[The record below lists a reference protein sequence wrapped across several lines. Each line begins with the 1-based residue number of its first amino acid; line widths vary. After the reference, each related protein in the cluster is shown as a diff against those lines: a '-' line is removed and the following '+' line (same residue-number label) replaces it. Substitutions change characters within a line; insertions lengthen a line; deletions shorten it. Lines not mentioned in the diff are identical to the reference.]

1 VISVVSETAAS
12 ETHSDRTHRIVKH
25 FRFITSSSF
34 DFVSAE
40 SGFSIQ
46 ATENRIT
53 GKDSTLFMDSI
64 LFEKT
69 AFA

>member
-1 VISVVSETAAS
+1 MFHLIHTFE
-12 ETHSDRTHRIVKH
+12 
-25 FRFITSSSF
+25 
-34 DFVSAE
+34 FVSAE

-46 ATENRIT
+46 ETESRIT